1 MVFQFISVKSTYRF
15 FDYSR
20 TGTIIA
26 CDIALRALEQPTR
39 SVDIPQIVYF
49 VRRGRAS
56 AVRTREQYEFIYKVS
71 ISLDAVIFLPCDKK
85 IDYRSLNPNHIHSV
99 NQLVSVFEKMH
110 PFT

>member
-1 MVFQFISVKSTYRF
+1 LFAGYWVSFCDLKKIVKIVIINF
-15 FDYSR
+15 LFDSR

-56 AVRTREQYEFIYKVS
+56 AVRTREQYEFIYKVRS
-71 ISLDAVIFLPCDKK
+71 IVCSNSTSTIHFTNSLL
-85 IDYRSLNPNHIHSV
+85 SH
-99 NQLVSVFEKMH
+99 
-110 PFT
+110 